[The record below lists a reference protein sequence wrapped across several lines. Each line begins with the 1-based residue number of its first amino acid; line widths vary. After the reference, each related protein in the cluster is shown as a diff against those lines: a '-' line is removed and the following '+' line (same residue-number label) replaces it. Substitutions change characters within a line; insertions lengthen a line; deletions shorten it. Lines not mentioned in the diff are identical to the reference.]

1 MAKLIFWDHLHKPEE
16 LKIEEQ
22 SLKWIRNLKG
32 KKILE
37 AGRGSGIYIRFFS
50 KRNNVVGL
58 DINKEFVKKAKEN
71 LKKWKIRVR
80 IIQGDVRK
88 MLFKKE
94 IFDFVFCNGIIEHF
108 PETEK
113 AIRDLKPKGKALISV
128 PCKISFLFLL
138 KSYNR

>member
-71 LKKWKIRVR
+71 
-80 IIQGDVRK
+80 
-88 MLFKKE
+88 FKKME
-94 IFDFVFCNGIIEHF
+94 NKSKNNPRRCKKN
-108 PETEK
+108 
-113 AIRDLKPKGKALISV
+113 AL
-128 PCKISFLFLL
+128 
-138 KSYNR
+138 